1 VRRSSLR
8 GPYETSLRAFWLNAI
23 FHEKY
28 MRNFREPQREKT
40 AKNYFSV
47 RMRSLLPF
55 LTIAVAMSQAQVPK
69 PPWAT
74 GSTNPAKPASSDSS
88 KNNDNPSAAQAPE
101 TTLKVDVKLVNVF
114 VTVTDE
120 HGAPV
125 AGLKKENFTLLE
137 DGKPQT
143 ISMFDKES
151 ALPLSIV
158 VDIDTSLSTRKDLP
172 LELSSARRFAHAIL
186 RPIDAL
192 SLYGFN
198 EIVSEVVPFTSDLKT
213 IDHGIDR
220 VRTGSATALY
230 DALYLGAEALQSR
243 KGRKVLVVITDGGDT
258 VSRTD
263 YKQAVRS
270 AQEAEAIVYS
280 IIVVP
285 IEASAG
291 RDIGGEHALI
301 QISEDTGGKYFYAT
315 SVPQLDDAFRKISD
329 ELRTQY
335 LLAYYPSQRFSDSSF
350 RRIEVK
356 VDGSS
361 SGSPFTVRHR
371 TGYYTTKSKF

>member
-1 VRRSSLR
+1 MSRLPLYGSGRNCLRILRVKAFLQNKHVR
-8 GPYETSLRAFWLNAI
+8 E
-23 FHEKY
+23 
-28 MRNFREPQREKT
+28 FREQARAKT
-40 AKNYFSV
+40 AKDHFAL
-47 RMRSLLPF
+47 RMRALLFLLTVTVSL
-55 LTIAVAMSQAQVPK
+55 SQAQVPK
-69 PPWAT
+69 PPWASG
-74 GSTNPAKPASSDSS
+74 GSNPTKPASAESS
-88 KNNDNPSAAQAPE
+88 KSDGASATQYPE

-125 AGLKKENFTLLE
+125 AGLKKEDFALLE

-143 ISMFDKES
+143 ISVFDKES

-158 VDIDTSLSTRKDLP
+158 LDIDTSLSTRKDLP

-186 RPIDAL
+186 RPVDAL
-192 SLYGFN
+192 SLYGFS
-198 EIVSEVVPFTSDLKT
+198 EVVSEVVPFTSDLKT
-213 IDHGIDR
+213 IDRGVDR
-220 VRTGSATALY
+220 VRMGSATALY
-230 DALYLGAEALQSR
+230 DALYLGAEALETR

-258 VSRTD
+258 VSRVD
-263 YKQAVRS
+263 YKEAVRS

-315 SVPQLDDAFRKISD
+315 SLPELDDAFRKISD

-335 LLAYYPSQRFSDSSF
+335 LLAYYPSQRLSDSSF

-356 VDGSS
+356 VDGA
-361 SGSPFTVRHR
+361 SGAGFTVRHR
-371 TGYYTTKSKF
+371 AGYYTSKSKF

>member
-1 VRRSSLR
+1 MRF
-8 GPYETSLRAFWLNAI
+8 AF
-23 FHEKY
+23 
-28 MRNFREPQREKT
+28 
-40 AKNYFSV
+40 V
-47 RMRSLLPF
+47 LLV
-55 LTIAVAMSQAQVPK
+55 IVVAVAHAQVPK
-69 PPWAT
+69 PPWASGGT
-74 GSTNPAKPASSDSS
+74 GKPASTDNSKSNGSS
-88 KNNDNPSAAQAPE
+88 PAQNPG

-125 AGLKKENFTLLE
+125 AGLKKEDFALLE

-143 ISMFDKES
+143 ISVFDKES

-158 VDIDTSLSTRKDLP
+158 LDIDTSLSTRKDLP

-186 RPIDAL
+186 RPVDAL
-192 SLYGFN
+192 SLYSFS
-198 EIVSEVVPFTSDLKT
+198 EIVSEVVPFTNDLKA
-213 IDHGIDR
+213 IDRGVDR
-220 VRTGSATALY
+220 VRMGSATALY
-230 DALYLGAEALQSR
+230 DALYLGAQALEPR

-258 VSRTD
+258 VSRVD
-263 YKQAVRS
+263 YKEAVRS

-291 RDIGGEHALI
+291 RDTGGEHALI

-315 SVPQLDDAFRKISD
+315 SVPELDDAFRKISD

-335 LLAYYPSQRFSDSSF
+335 LLAYYPSRQIFDSSF
-350 RRIEVK
+350 RRIDVK
-356 VDGSS
+356 VDASTGSS
-361 SGSPFTVRHR
+361 FTVRHR
-371 TGYYTTKSKF
+371 AGYYTTKSKF